1 MAGRGWTM
9 ETGDKDLVEKG
20 RREREE
26 LRMMDVQCN
35 VSITQAGNLTEHD
48 TMHWY
53 TRTCEAHHTPIDST
67 LQPSFLFLSL
77 S

>member
-1 MAGRGWTM
+1 MAGRGLTM

-35 VSITQAGNLTEHD
+35 VSITQAGT
-48 TMHWY
+48 
-53 TRTCEAHHTPIDST
+53 
-67 LQPSFLFLSL
+67 
-77 S
+77 